1 MKWRNEKG
9 TALVE
14 LSLVLPLLLILLLGM
29 ADFGKAMTEWIDETH
44 LASEGARL
52 AAVSYCPDNTQT
64 DCGWASVKSCP
75 ATVVSSGPLSCMAWY
90 LGRQADVSEL
100 QPTTSGGT
108 TGRDQ
113 DSYAPA
119 QNAAR
124 VCIWYPD
131 ATYPTTSSKCTDH
144 CSESPTTAP
153 RPGDR
158 VQVTMQVVYRW
169 LNYLTSRVNL
179 LSTPLS
185 GQASMR
191 LEAQMPPAVTANPT
205 RTGCYPAAPA
215 GT

>member
-1 MKWRNEKG
+1 MKPRDERG

-14 LSLVLPLLLILLLGM
+14 LALVLPLLLVLLLGM

-52 AAVSYCPDNTQT
+52 ASVSYCPDNSQA
-64 DCGWASVKSCP
+64 DCGWAALKGCP
-75 ATVVSSGPLSCMAWY
+75 ASVVTAGPLSCIAWY
-90 LGRQADVSEL
+90 LDQHADIAEL
-100 QPTTSGGT
+100 KPITSGGT
-108 TGRDQ
+108 AGRDQ

-124 VCIWYPD
+124 ICIWYPD
-131 ATYPTTSSKCTDH
+131 ASYPTASSRCTDH
-144 CSESPTTAP
+144 CTESPSTAP

-169 LNYLTSRVNL
+169 LNYLTTRINL
-179 LSTPLS
+179 PSTPLS

-191 LEAQMPPAVTANPT
+191 LEAP
-205 RTGCYPAAPA
+205 RYH
-215 GT
+215 